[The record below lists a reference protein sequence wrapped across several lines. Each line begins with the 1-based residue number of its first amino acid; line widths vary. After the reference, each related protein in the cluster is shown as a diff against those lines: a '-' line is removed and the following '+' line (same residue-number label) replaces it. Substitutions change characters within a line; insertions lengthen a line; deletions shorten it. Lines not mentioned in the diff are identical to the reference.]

1 MKRKAILCLLTVLLA
16 LTGCEVTTWKE
27 FESKEGGFSVQ
38 MPGPPA
44 EKRQTFNTQVGSV
57 DARFF
62 TVEADRGASVFMVVY
77 GDYPEALMAAEDM
90 TILLD
95 AARDGA
101 VGNIQG
107 TLLSERA
114 ISIGGHPGRELQVQ
128 SSDGKL
134 ALQIRIYLVGSRQY
148 QVVMVSPKATP
159 STADRDRFFD
169 SFKLK
174 GN

>member
-1 MKRKAILCLLTVLLA
+1 MKKPIVALMLVALLLFA
-16 LTGCEVTTWKE
+16 GCEATPWKE
-27 FESKEGGFSVQ
+27 FESKEGGFSVM

-44 EKRQTFNTQVGSV
+44 EKRQTFNTQLGSV

-62 TVEADRGASVFMVVY
+62 TVEAERGSSVYMVVY
-77 GDYPEALMAAEDM
+77 GDYPEALMATEDKGL
-90 TILLD
+90 LLD

-107 TLLSERA
+107 TLLSERE

-134 ALQIRIYLVGSRQY
+134 SLQIRIYLVGSRQY
-148 QVVMVSPKATP
+148 QVVMVSPKSSTP
-159 STADRDRFFD
+159 AADRDRFFD

-174 GN
+174 GS

>member
-1 MKRKAILCLLTVLLA
+1 MKKWIVALLLVALLIFA
-16 LTGCEVTTWKE
+16 GCEVTTWKE

-38 MPGPPA
+38 MPGPPT

-77 GDYPEALMAAEDM
+77 GDYPEALMATEDRNM
-90 TILLD
+90 LLD

-114 ISIGGHPGRELQVQ
+114 ISAAESARANT
-128 SSDGKL
+128 K
-134 ALQIRIYLVGSRQY
+134 
-148 QVVMVSPKATP
+148 
-159 STADRDRFFD
+159 
-169 SFKLK
+169 
-174 GN
+174 

>member
-1 MKRKAILCLLTVLLA
+1 MKKPIVALMLVVLLMFA
-16 LTGCEVTTWKE
+16 GCEVTTWKE

-62 TVEADRGASVFMVVY
+62 TVEADRGSSVFMVVY
-77 GDYPEALMAAEDM
+77 GDYPEALMATEDRN
-90 TILLD
+90 ILLD

-114 ISIGGHPGRELQVQ
+114 ISIGDHPGRELQVQ

-134 ALQIRIYLVGSRQY
+134 ALQIRIYLVRNRQY
-148 QVVMVSPKATP
+148 QVVMVSPKSTP
-159 STADRDRFFD
+159 STADRDRFFN

-174 GN
+174 GG

>member
-1 MKRKAILCLLTVLLA
+1 MKRPIVTLLLVSLLVLA
-16 LTGCEVTTWKE
+16 GCEATTWKE
-27 FESKEGGFSVQ
+27 FESKDGGFSVS

-44 EKRQTFNTQVGSV
+44 ERRQTFNTQVGSV
-57 DARFF
+57 EARFF
-62 TVEADRGASVFMVVY
+62 TVEADRGSSVYMIVY
-77 GDYPEALMAAEDM
+77 GDYPEDLMASHDKN
-90 TILLD
+90 ILLD

-114 ISIGGHPGRELQVQ
+114 IAIGNHPGRELQVL

-134 ALQIRIYLVGSRQY
+134 ALQIRLYLAGNRQY
-148 QVVMVSPKATP
+148 QVVMVSPKSSS

-174 GN
+174 